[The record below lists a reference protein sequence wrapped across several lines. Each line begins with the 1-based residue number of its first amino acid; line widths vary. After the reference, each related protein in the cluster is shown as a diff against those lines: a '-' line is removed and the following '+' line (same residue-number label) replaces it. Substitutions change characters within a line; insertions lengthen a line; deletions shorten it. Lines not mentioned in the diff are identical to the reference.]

1 MKKLFSAAAMFIF
14 SLILTGCAASSTSSV
29 GVNCDYSQGKPLW
42 ELPLVCQ
49 GRQPYI
55 VGSIP
60 PRAIKNLNGAAIAPF
75 AFFQP
80 MVRRKS
86 QNYLIRFEAC
96 LVFIS
101 LFTLLCDLVQNH
113 SDN

>member
-49 GRQPYI
+49 GR
-55 VGSIP
+55 
-60 PRAIKNLNGAAIAPF
+60 
-75 AFFQP
+75 
-80 MVRRKS
+80 
-86 QNYLIRFEAC
+86 
-96 LVFIS
+96 
-101 LFTLLCDLVQNH
+101 
-113 SDN
+113 